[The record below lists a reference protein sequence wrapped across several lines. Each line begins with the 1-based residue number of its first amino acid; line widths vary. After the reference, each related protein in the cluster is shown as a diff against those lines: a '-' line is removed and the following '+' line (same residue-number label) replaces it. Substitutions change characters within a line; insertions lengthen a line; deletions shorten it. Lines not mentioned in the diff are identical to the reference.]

1 MKRVLIAILGMALA
15 LPAVAADGLY
25 SGVNVL
31 RGTVVSFGRVDPT
44 ENIGTGLFFDANY
57 TSVALNGGIATKS
70 FSDAPGGGGVVGLT
84 DAYDANFTNA
94 YFGIGFSRLIQ
105 FQYGY
110 GTEGSLVRL
119 RSDFNFRA
127 VMDFV
132 NNTRTRK
139 DRMLLADRLTFTV
152 SGEKYND
159 KGKDIFNNTTWGIGL
174 LF

>member
-1 MKRVLIAILGMALA
+1 MKRVVAALLGMVLA
-15 LPAVAADGLY
+15 VPAFAEELY

-57 TSVALNGGIATKS
+57 SSVALNGGIATKS
-70 FSDAPGGGGVVGLT
+70 FSNAPGGGGDPGLT
-84 DAYDANFTNA
+84 DAYDSRFTNA
-94 YFGIGFSRLIQ
+94 YFGVGFSRIIQ

-110 GTEGSLVRL
+110 GTEGDLVRL

-127 VMDFV
+127 VMDFLS
-132 NNTRTRK
+132 NTRTRK

-159 KGKDIFNNTTWGIGL
+159 KDKEIFNNTTWGIGL

>member
-1 MKRVLIAILGMALA
+1 MKRVIAALLGMALTVPVLA
-15 LPAVAADGLY
+15 EELY
-25 SGVNVL
+25 KGVNVL

-57 TSVALNGGIATKS
+57 TSVALNGGVATKS
-70 FSDAPGGGGVVGLT
+70 FSNAPGGGGDPGLT
-84 DAYDANFTNA
+84 DAYDARFTNA
-94 YFGIGFSRLIQ
+94 YFGVGFSRIIQ

-110 GTEGSLVRL
+110 GSEGGLVRL

-127 VMDFV
+127 VVDFLS
-132 NNTRTRK
+132 NTRTRK

-152 SGEKYND
+152 SGEKYNG